1 MYKVPAIGRNTNAE
15 REIVFIEKKNRTEKI
30 KERLIE
36 TKNKFS
42 LLKDKVAK
50 TTIQESRPK
59 VVGLVTEK
67 GRAT

>member
-1 MYKVPAIGRNTNAE
+1 MQ
-15 REIVFIEKKNRTEKI
+15 REKLFLQKKKNRTEKI